1 MQRCIFDFVHL
12 YEQSSSFF
20 LLCNDRI
27 CTATRVYKPDG
38 FNPFCHDYVHIVYVY
53 IYPHCFICLMYV
65 YFMYMPSWWKKS
77 LGLHVSYVDPLCC
90 VATVCHQVRCV
101 YWEHLGYFYRAIS
114 HLKWRKIV
122 CMGCV
127 ACAFIQMKSI
137 NMFFMFFHSG
147 VPKHFRWRFIA
158 VWIYN
163 LTVFMYM
170 YVNDLKL

>member
-1 MQRCIFDFVHL
+1 MNKALLFSSYVMTGFV
-12 YEQSSSFF
+12 
-20 LLCNDRI
+20 LLQGYISLMASTLSVMIMFILCM
-27 CTATRVYKPDG
+27 
-38 FNPFCHDYVHIVYVY
+38 Y

-77 LGLHVSYVDPLCC
+77 LGLHVSYVDPVCC

-101 YWEHLGYFYRAIS
+101 YWGHLGYFYRAIS